1 MATPVRGADT
11 EGPAH
16 RRRCS
21 AAYQLRSLEEADAC
35 TESGAMGAL
44 LGREG
49 P

>member
-11 EGPAH
+11 GGRAH
-16 RRRCS
+16 RRRFS
-21 AAYQLRSLEEADAC
+21 AAHKLRSLAEADAC